1 MTRGTFVKDIDLLA
15 AVTIVLPS
23 SVVPDTKWD
32 AELHV
37 LPDALRYCAV
47 CQTAP
52 RIHRTSN
59 TLQGQIRFMWN
70 GS

>member
-1 MTRGTFVKDIDLLA
+1 MKDIDLLA

-37 LPDALRYCAV
+37 LPDALCYRAV
-47 CQTAP
+47 CQTIP
-52 RIHRTSN
+52 RNHRTSN